1 MPNTEDSSTEK
12 GYAALVQSLRAHHK
26 TIDPQNISWR
36 KEQLRALKKML
47 KENEALFLEALHKDL
62 GTNPTEG
69 RLLQLGVISSEITH
83 ALKHLNRWAKPQKV
97 STPLRLKP
105 SSARIVHEPLGT
117 ALIMGAWN
125 YPLLLTL
132 SPLVACIAAGN
143 AAVIKPS
150 MMAPATSALLAEM
163 LPRYL
168 DKKAFQVV
176 EGDVP
181 EATALL
187 KERFDKIFFTGSA
200 PVGRIVMA
208 AAAKHLTPV
217 TLELGGQSPCIVD
230 SSANLKLAALRI
242 VFAKF
247 ANAGQTCVAPNH
259 IFVHKDVADEFTEI
273 LKKTIT
279 DFYGQN
285 PQASPDYGRIVNERH
300 HQRLVSL
307 MKGQNIA
314 HGGGSDLQNLY
325 IAPTLLTNVDPA
337 SPVMQEEIFGPLLPI
352 MPVNDL
358 SQAFNHISANNP
370 PLAAYVFTG
379 DKKVIA
385 QAEKINAGAVSIN
398 NAMVHLG
405 VHDLPF
411 GGVGESGFGQYHG
424 KAGFEAFSHAKS
436 VFYGGSIEAGAHYPP
451 HDNRLKK
458 FIRKCFGM

>member
-1 MPNTEDSSTEK
+1 MSDAEGSGKEK
-12 GYAALVQSLRAHHK
+12 GYAALVQSLREHHK

-36 KEQLRALKKML
+36 KEQLRAMKQML
-47 KENEALFLEALHKDL
+47 EENEALFLEALRKDL

-69 RLLQLGVISSEITH
+69 GLLQLGLISSEIAH
-83 ALKHLNRWAKPQKV
+83 ALKHIDRWAKPQKV
-97 STPLRLKP
+97 STPLHLKP

-132 SPLVACIAAGN
+132 SPLVGCIAAGN

-150 MMAPATSALLAEM
+150 MMSPATSALLAKM

-187 KERFDKIFFTGSA
+187 KERFDAIFFTGSA

-273 LKKTIT
+273 LKKTMT
-279 DFYGQN
+279 EFYGQN
-285 PQASPDYGRIVNERH
+285 PQASPDYGRIVNAHH

-314 HGGGSDLQNLY
+314 CGGGNDPRDLY
-325 IAPTLLTNVDPA
+325 IAPTLLTNVNLA
-337 SPVMQEEIFGPLLPI
+337 SPVMQEEIFGPILPI
-352 MPVNDL
+352 VAVDDL
-358 SQAFNHISANNP
+358 SQAFNHIGANKR
-370 PLAAYVFTG
+370 PLAVYVFTG
-379 DKKVIA
+379 SKKVID
-385 QAEKINAGAVSIN
+385 QAEKINAGAVCIN

-424 KAGFEAFSHAKS
+424 KAGFETFSHAKPIFRS
-436 VFYGGSIEAGAHYPP
+436 GSLEAGAHYPP
-451 HDNRLKK
+451 YDNRFKK
-458 FIRKCFGM
+458 LIRRCFGL

>member
-1 MPNTEDSSTEK
+1 
-12 GYAALVQSLRAHHK
+12 
-26 TIDPQNISWR
+26 
-36 KEQLRALKKML
+36 
-47 KENEALFLEALHKDL
+47 
-62 GTNPTEG
+62 
-69 RLLQLGVISSEITH
+69 
-83 ALKHLNRWAKPQKV
+83 
-97 STPLRLKP
+97 
-105 SSARIVHEPLGT
+105 VHEPLGT

-132 SPLVACIAAGN
+132 SPLAGCIAAGN

-200 PVGRIVMA
+200 PVGRIVME

-259 IFVHKDVADEFTEI
+259 IFVHKDVADKFTEI
-273 LKKTIT
+273 LKKTIA
-279 DFYGQN
+279 DFYGQD
-285 PQASPDYGRIVNERH
+285 PQKSPDYGRIVNKQH
-300 HQRLVSL
+300 HQRLVAL
-307 MKGQNIA
+307 MKGQTIA
-314 HGGGSDLQNLY
+314 CGGSNDPDTLY

-337 SPVMQEEIFGPLLPI
+337 SPLMQEEIFGPLLPL
-352 MPVNDL
+352 VRVDDL
-358 SQAFNHISANNP
+358 SQAFNHISASR
-370 PLAAYVFTG
+370 PLAVYVFTG
-379 DKKVIA
+379 NKKVIK
-385 QAEKINAGAVSIN
+385 QAEKIGAGGVCIN

-424 KAGFEAFSHAKS
+424 KAGFEGFSHAKPI
-436 VFYGGSIEAGAHYPP
+436 FYGGSIEAGAHYPP
-451 HDNRLKK
+451 HNRFKK
-458 FIRKCFGM
+458 FIRKCFGLK